1 MLSRK
6 QWCQTYLQFSL
17 ESEANAEYA
26 QVTDKEM
33 AKFATAWSK
42 CVAMCCC
49 YATAATAAPRTSA
62 PPLANPLTSPL
73 SRRHQVRPAE
83 SMKEAHQIVRGMSLR
98 VVDGHQLHF
107 DEVFV
112 ALCKYVALL
121 PLVYYASDC

>member
-1 MLSRK
+1 MLPPAAFLRSHGRGYRSPNPLPALSRK
-6 QWCQTYLQFSL
+6 QWCQTYRKFSL

-62 PPLANPLTSPL
+62 PPLANPLTCL
-73 SRRHQVRPAE
+73 SLGVTRY
-83 SMKEAHQIVRGMSLR
+83 
-98 VVDGHQLHF
+98 D
-107 DEVFV
+107 
-112 ALCKYVALL
+112 L
-121 PLVYYASDC
+121 PSR

>member
-1 MLSRK
+1 MVQVRGDVLLS
-6 QWCQTYLQFSL
+6 
-17 ESEANAEYA
+17 
-26 QVTDKEM
+26 
-33 AKFATAWSK
+33 
-42 CVAMCCC
+42 

-62 PPLANPLTSPL
+62 PPLVNPLTSPL

-112 ALCKYVALL
+112 ALCRCSWRCC
-121 PLVYYASDC
+121 YYTTPACC